1 MAKVYAFLAEGL
13 EEVECLAVVDVLRRS
28 GVEVTLV
35 SVGETK
41 EIVGSHGIR
50 LTADALFEETNP
62 DQADILF
69 LPGGMPGTKNLQ
81 AHQGLAEAIRKA
93 AKQGRRIA
101 AICAAPSI
109 LGTMGLLK
117 GRTAT
122 CYPGFEDMLEGAS
135 YTSQGVITDG
145 NITTSRGLG
154 YALALGL
161 ELIRLLQGPQQ
172 AERIREA
179 VQYDRS
185 RCMPALRLEIPALL
199 CKKGLVFLTSA

>member
-50 LTADALFEETNP
+50 LTADALFEVTNP

-122 CYPGFEDMLEGAS
+122 CYPGFVDMLEGAS

-179 VQYDRS
+179 VQYDR
-185 RCMPALRLEIPALL
+185 
-199 CKKGLVFLTSA
+199 

>member
-145 NITTSRGLG
+145 NLTTSRGLG
-154 YALALGL
+154 HALALGL

-179 VQYDRS
+179 VQYDR
-185 RCMPALRLEIPALL
+185 
-199 CKKGLVFLTSA
+199 